1 MKALRAKLRLSAA
14 EELENVAVVNR
25 HTYSG
30 PRDNSYIYIGRGTPL
45 GNQWSH
51 TPGTAAAHRVETRE
65 QAVSTFQEWLSSQI
79 DKGEGPVFRAIQQI
93 KERVAIGEQIKLAC
107 SCVPQLCH
115 GDVIKGTIELLIH
128 NDRHPAQTLQLEPRQ
143 IQPSQP
149 ALDKSTQAVPTG
161 GERMPAPASSGRAE
175 QAHAEVM
182 ATNTIGDD
190 LHALYNVQEG
200 MTRAEHASRLN
211 SIDQFAREAFER
223 GATLNEGVLSIPKD
237 PDARPRDDSKVTIGT
252 EAHAINFVRGFIADP
267 TVATEK
273 GRLLFELGNKVCGQ
287 WMDSDGR
294 LTVFNHIYTAIRQ
307 DESGAYRSNEEKAE
321 CIDKVLEETAL
332 WAQQLPEPI
341 PEPTPQ
347 EVHEY
352 TLALAEENRVLS
364 LGQIPDP
371 GTDLQTLGLEPEPSS
386 LYLEHLQSNSYGL
399 ATIGELSGFSDLQF
413 DSTLDGSDL
422 PIDENQIYADI
433 YEMAISDTLEFA
445 TPEGDHL
452 GAERELGTS
461 VTLDASFDRINLAAL
476 PPQIPESLTL
486 ETQTELFER
495 VLPSVDT
502 QLENGVSK
510 KEILSPIHETNRE
523 IAQRDFE
530 NRVTETFAR
539 ANSNPLNQR
548 IVSRAEELNAVSS
561 LRILVGAEYRQQT
574 KPFSRAAIQWAKE
587 NYRVNPDWLR
597 SQGKL
602 QQGEYQRIVTAQSDA
617 RTAWLSNNP
626 GQQAPTRAEIASIN
640 KLERSGHQLNAAI
653 AGINPTSLEHSQT
666 LDLIQSRLASATLT
680 AETLLQNYEAA
691 EQTSQQLAVEAIQY
705 ADKVRASAEFQELK
719 ANIQTAVREN
729 SIDER
734 QTLIRANNP
743 RFNTPTEL
751 PSERRGS
758 NYPELTGDAR
768 PLSPYAELSLSN
780 DVTQRDA
787 VQTLADML
795 VSPEIETAQTLNNSQ
810 VASYN
815 ELCNHLT
822 GITITNA
829 SQARE
834 AITAKLQGLDRA
846 STMVDATRTRFGLQI
861 GLQEQ
866 PKVLVDLSPTPAYV
880 SLTSSPNVRVPV
892 ENQREYD
899 VVLTTAEQCRL
910 DTSTWSSL
918 YNPHA
923 ISGVDQERADLARFV
938 STYIDFRLKDHTTQ
952 ELSYNPTFRGYSEKL
967 SAARNPEEL
976 LQTSAQIKLENYEL
990 HQQLV
995 AHRAEPTNI
1004 AAPDRQ
1010 PLTVMEMRE
1019 VFLSTTPTA
1028 TATRSDREEMR
1039 DILQSM
1045 AVFGKEKTER
1055 VQLLAQGKI
1064 APSPTLSKLLANL
1077 ETRQTVRAVNH
1088 FYSSL
1093 RTPAAEL
1100 LTQNRFDLHKAH
1112 ARLPQYERDFL
1123 HNHALAQKYE
1133 AVNNKQQGAQL
1144 TPEQTIKP
1152 VVPTLE
1158 RPEPAAQIPSKTDFY
1173 REYYGRADWLEAQ
1186 KIVTAAGNLEK
1197 GASSNLDRPTIIPEL
1212 KDVEV
1217 QAINYV
1223 VNNFDETR
1231 QQLVA
1236 EHLKNSPDE
1245 HQQAIG
1251 DMITIASEI
1260 KVAGAA
1266 PDVKEIELELPASYT
1281 LSPDSVTTI
1290 VNYTQQ
1296 ESGRATDAARLPTSE
1311 VSDLRQEAQAQ
1322 AWRDME
1328 RETIKDPASILDA
1341 PAEVLYH
1348 AQELAHG
1355 INQTA
1360 ALQERARTA
1369 FQTLNGHTTACVN
1382 KAEQVVAQEQSTTQ
1396 PFRSAEEQQTTRE
1409 LVKVVLDPEL
1419 QQSNAGLIKANAP
1432 EYALIQQTLTP
1443 TDRERAVQLK
1453 DYAAN
1458 TRADYLS
1465 RFPNL
1470 DRDQQVLKA
1479 QETRASVETRTT
1491 GATQTTM
1498 DRYTIARDEIA
1509 RTTLGERVQEMV
1521 HAKSLPEIA
1530 PEQIAPLTVKDLL
1543 PAEVREAAVE
1553 QAREPAWQALEPQE
1567 LRDVAA
1573 GREVPEPLV
1582 TIADEV
1588 MDRVAVA
1595 QTVELELDDKRAELS
1610 NFIADQVALV
1620 EAPIQEERAT
1630 LAYDE
1635 KFRETITAIA
1645 SDNSQSPE
1653 RVEAANQILETLDRA
1668 ELDPAT
1674 LVSQAITHELDL
1686 APADITLE
1694 ANAAAIAQAQD
1705 VREQPVFNS
1714 VEARENIQQ
1723 QVIAELTGPAAA
1735 RYTELRANVETVYEK
1750 FQSSVHA
1757 IDEKI
1762 TELDLARAD
1771 ITKETKLQEFREISR
1786 PAAIE
1791 INTYLKDT
1799 AREEGLPA
1807 LLDPDRFDQ
1816 HVQQVAN
1823 VIIETARNNGI
1834 TLGATG
1840 ESAQEINQVAS
1851 NLFNTLAS
1859 GMERANS
1866 EHALTHQLTHQHDVA
1881 ARLTEQTF
1889 NQLVATTA
1897 PIASNGDHAAH
1908 ASVDQRDQQRQR
1920 EETDRQKQGAS
1931 PTRIQDQSGREPN
1944 AQEVAK
1950 AQDITRPT
1958 PGGSMTELGGNAAE
1972 LGGSIEDI
1980 AAVLAL

>member
-51 TPGTAAAHRVETRE
+51 TPGTAAAHKVETRE
-65 QAVSTFQEWLSSQI
+65 EAVSKFHEWLSSQI
-79 DKGEGPVFRAIQQI
+79 AKGEGPVFSAIQQI

-149 ALDKSTQAVPTG
+149 ALDKSIQAVPAG
-161 GERMPAPASSGRAE
+161 AKRMPAPALSGRAE
-175 QAHAEVM
+175 QAHAEVI
-182 ATNTIGDD
+182 ATDTIGDD

-200 MTRAEHASRLN
+200 MTRAEHASHLN

-252 EAHAINFVRGFIADP
+252 EAHAINFVRGFTADP

-273 GRLLFELGNKVCGQ
+273 GRLLFELGNKACGQ

-341 PEPTPQ
+341 PEPTAEQ
-347 EVHEY
+347 VHEF
-352 TLALAEENRVLS
+352 TLALAEENRTITM
-364 LGQIPDP
+364 GQIPDH
-371 GTDLQTLGLEPEPSS
+371 GVELQTLGLEPEPPS
-386 LYLEHLQSNSYGL
+386 LYLEHLQSTSYGL
-399 ATIGELSGFSDLQF
+399 ATIGELSGFSNLQL

-422 PIDENQIYADI
+422 SIDENQIYADM
-433 YEMAISDTLEFA
+433 YEMAISDPLEFA

-461 VTLDASFDRINLAAL
+461 VTLDVTYDRINLAAL

-502 QLENGVSK
+502 QIENGVSK
-510 KEILSPIHETNRE
+510 REILSPIYETNRE
-523 IAQRDFE
+523 IEQRDFE

-539 ANSNPLNQR
+539 AGNNALSER

-574 KPFSRAAIQWAKE
+574 KPYRRAAIQWAKE

-602 QQGEYQRIVTAQSDA
+602 QQGEYQRIVTAQCDA
-617 RTAWLSNNP
+617 RAAWLNNNP

-653 AGINPTSLEHSQT
+653 AGINPTPQEHSQT
-666 LDLIQSRLASATLT
+666 LDLIQSRLASATRT

-691 EQTSQQLAVEAIQY
+691 EQTSQQLAIEAIQY
-705 ADKVRASAEFQELK
+705 ADKVRASSEFQQLK
-719 ANIQTAVREN
+719 ASIQTAVSEN

-734 QTLIRANNP
+734 EALIRANNP

-768 PLSPYAELSLSN
+768 PLSPYAELSLNN

-787 VQTLADML
+787 LQTLADML
-795 VSPEIETAQTLNNSQ
+795 VSPEIETAQALNNAQ
-810 VASYN
+810 LATYN

-834 AITAKLQGLDRA
+834 TITTKLQGLDRA
-846 STMVDATRTRFGLQI
+846 STMVDATRTRFGLQ
-861 GLQEQ
+861 EQ
-866 PKVLVDLSPTPAYV
+866 AKVLVDLSPAPAYV

-923 ISGVDQERADLARFV
+923 ISGVDQERAHLARFV

-952 ELSYNPTFRGYSEKL
+952 ELSYKPTFRNYSERL
-967 SAARNPEEL
+967 SVARNPEEV

-995 AHRAEPTNI
+995 AHRADPTNI

-1028 TATRSDREEMR
+1028 ATTRADRDEMR

-1055 VQLLAQGKI
+1055 VQLLAQGII

-1077 ETRQTVRAVNH
+1077 DTRQTVRAVNH

-1093 RTPAAEL
+1093 RTPAPEL

-1112 ARLPQYERDFL
+1112 ARMPQYERDFL

-1144 TPEQTIKP
+1144 TPEQIIKP

-1158 RPEPAAQIPSKTDFY
+1158 RTEPAAPIPSKTDFY

-1197 GASSNLDRPTIIPEL
+1197 GASSNLERSTIIPEL

-1231 QQLVA
+1231 QQQIA
-1236 EHLKNSPDE
+1236 EHLRTSPDE

-1260 KVAGAA
+1260 KVASAA

-1290 VNYTQQ
+1290 VNYAQH
-1296 ESGRATDAARLPTSE
+1296 ESGRATDVARVPAPVL
-1311 VSDLRQEAQAQ
+1311 SDLRQEAQAQ

-1328 RETIKDPASILDA
+1328 REVIKDPASILDA

-1369 FQTLNGHTTACVN
+1369 FQTLNAHTTACVN
-1382 KAEQVVAQEQSTTQ
+1382 KAEQVIAQEQSTTQ
-1396 PFRSAEEQQTTRE
+1396 PFRSAEQQQMTRE
-1409 LVKVVLDPEL
+1409 LVKVALDPEL
-1419 QQSNAGLIKANAP
+1419 QQSKAGLIKANAP
-1432 EYALIQQTLTP
+1432 EYAFIQQTLTP
-1443 TDRERAVQLK
+1443 TDKERAAQLK

-1458 TRADYLS
+1458 TRADYLRS
-1465 RFPNL
+1465 FPNL

-1479 QETRASVETRTT
+1479 QETRASVETRTAGT
-1491 GATQTTM
+1491 TQTTM

-1509 RTTLGERVQEMV
+1509 RTTLGEKVQETV
-1521 HAKSLPEIA
+1521 RAKSLPEIA
-1530 PEQIAPLTVKDLL
+1530 SEQIAPLTVKDLL

-1553 QAREPAWQALEPQE
+1553 QAREPAWQLLEPQE

-1582 TIADEV
+1582 TLADEV

-1595 QTVELELDDKRAELS
+1595 QTVELELDDKRADLS
-1610 NFIADQVALV
+1610 TFIAEQVTLV

-1630 LAYDE
+1630 LAYGE

-1653 RVEAANQILETLDRA
+1653 RVDAANQILETLDHA

-1674 LVSQAITHELDL
+1674 LVSQAIAHELDL
-1686 APADITLE
+1686 VHADIVIE
-1694 ANAAAIAQAQD
+1694 ANTAATTLAHD
-1705 VREQPVFNS
+1705 VRHQPVFNS
-1714 VEARENIQQ
+1714 VEARESIQQ
-1723 QVIAELTGPAAA
+1723 QVIAELTGPAAD
-1735 RYTELRANVETVYEK
+1735 RYTELHANVEAVQEN

-1771 ITKETKLQEFREISR
+1771 ISKETKLQEFREISR

-1834 TLGATG
+1834 TLGATR
-1840 ESAQEINQVAS
+1840 ESAQEIDQVAS

-1866 EHALTHQLTHQHDVA
+1866 EHAITHQLTHQHDA
-1881 ARLTEQTF
+1881 AAQLTQQTF

-1908 ASVDQRDQQRQR
+1908 ASFDQRDQQRQR

-1931 PTRIQDQSGREPN
+1931 PTKIQDQSGREPN

-1950 AQDITRPT
+1950 TQDITAPT

-1972 LGGSIEDI
+1972 LGGSMEDI

>member
-1 MKALRAKLRLSAA
+1 MKAPRAKLRLSAA

-51 TPGTAAAHRVETRE
+51 TPGTAAAHKVETRE
-65 QAVSTFQEWLSSQI
+65 EAVSKFHEWLSSQI

-149 ALDKSTQAVPTG
+149 ALDKSTQAVPDG
-161 GERMPAPASSGRAE
+161 GERMPTPALSWRAE
-175 QAHAEVM
+175 QAHAEVI
-182 ATNTIGDD
+182 ATDTIGDD

-200 MTRAEHASRLN
+200 MTRAEHASHLN

-341 PEPTPQ
+341 PEPTAEQ
-347 EVHEY
+347 VHEF
-352 TLALAEENRVLS
+352 TLALAEENRTITM
-364 LGQIPDP
+364 GQIPDH
-371 GTDLQTLGLEPEPSS
+371 GVELQTLGLEPEPPS
-386 LYLEHLQSNSYGL
+386 LYLEHLQSTSYGL
-399 ATIGELSGFSDLQF
+399 ATIGELSGFSNLQF

-422 PIDENQIYADI
+422 SIDENQIYADM

-510 KEILSPIHETNRE
+510 REILSPIYETNRE
-523 IAQRDFE
+523 IEQRAFE
-530 NRVTETFAR
+530 NHVTETFAR
-539 ANSNPLNQR
+539 AGNNALSER

-561 LRILVGAEYRQQT
+561 LRILVAAEYRQQT

-602 QQGEYQRIVTAQSDA
+602 QKGEYQRIVTAQSDA
-617 RTAWLSNNP
+617 RAAWLNNNP

-653 AGINPTSLEHSQT
+653 AGINPTPQEHSQT
-666 LDLIQSRLASATLT
+666 LDLIQSRLASATLS

-691 EQTSQQLAVEAIQY
+691 EQTSQHLAVEAIHY

-729 SIDER
+729 SVDER
-734 QTLIRANNP
+734 QALIRANNP

-758 NYPELTGDAR
+758 NYPELTGDVGR
-768 PLSPYAELSLSN
+768 LSPYAELSLSN

-787 VQTLADML
+787 LQTLADML
-795 VSPEIETAQTLNNSQ
+795 VSPEIETAQTLNNAQ
-810 VASYN
+810 LASYN

-822 GITITNA
+822 GITVTNA

-846 STMVDATRTRFGLQI
+846 SSMVDATRTRF

-899 VVLTTAEQCRL
+899 VVRTTAEQCRL

-976 LQTSAQIKLENYEL
+976 SQTSAQIKLENYEL

-995 AHRAEPTNI
+995 AHRADPTNI

-1028 TATRSDREEMR
+1028 AATRADRDEMR

-1093 RTPAAEL
+1093 RTPAPEL

-1152 VVPTLE
+1152 LIPTLDST
-1158 RPEPAAQIPSKTDFY
+1158 EPAAPIPSKTDFY

-1186 KIVTAAGNLEK
+1186 KIVTAAGNLGK
-1197 GASSNLDRPTIIPEL
+1197 AASSNLDRPTIIPEL

-1223 VNNFDETR
+1223 VNTFDETR

-1281 LSPDSVTTI
+1281 LSQDSVTTI

-1296 ESGRATDAARLPTSE
+1296 ESGRATNAARLPAPE
-1311 VSDLRQEAQAQ
+1311 LSDLRQEAQAQ

-1328 RETIKDPASILDA
+1328 QEVIKDPASILDA

-1348 AQELAHG
+1348 SQELAHG

-1369 FQTLNGHTTACVN
+1369 FQTLNAHTTACVN
-1382 KAEQVVAQEQSTTQ
+1382 RAEQVVAQEQSTTQ
-1396 PFRSAEEQQTTRE
+1396 PFRSAEQQQTTRE
-1409 LVKVVLDPEL
+1409 LVKVALDPEL
-1419 QQSNAGLIKANAP
+1419 QQSKAGLIKTNAP

-1443 TDRERAVQLK
+1443 TDRERAAQLK

-1458 TRADYLS
+1458 TRADYLRTFS
-1465 RFPNL
+1465 TL
-1470 DRDQQVLKA
+1470 DRDQQLLKA
-1479 QETRASVETRTT
+1479 QGTRSNVETRTA
-1491 GATQTTM
+1491 GAPQTTM

-1509 RTTLGERVQEMV
+1509 RTTLGEKVQEIV
-1521 HAKSLPEIA
+1521 QAKSLPEIA

-1553 QAREPAWQALEPQE
+1553 QAREHAWQSLEPQE

-1582 TIADEV
+1582 TLADEV
-1588 MDRVAVA
+1588 MDRVAIA
-1595 QTVELELDDKRAELS
+1595 QTVELQLDDKRAELS
-1610 NFIADQVALV
+1610 NFIAEQVALV
-1620 EAPIQEERAT
+1620 EAPIKEERAT

-1635 KFRETITAIA
+1635 KFRETITTIA
-1645 SDNSQSPE
+1645 NDNSQSPE
-1653 RVEAANQILETLDRA
+1653 RIDAANQILETLDRA

-1674 LVSQAITHELDL
+1674 LVNQATTHELDL
-1686 APADITLE
+1686 VPSDITLE
-1694 ANAAAIAQAQD
+1694 ANTAAIAHAQD

-1723 QVIAELTGPAAA
+1723 QVIAELTGPVAD
-1735 RYTELRANVETVYEK
+1735 RYTELRANVETVQEK
-1750 FQSSVHA
+1750 FQSSVHN

-1762 TELDLARAD
+1762 TELALTRAD
-1771 ITKETKLQEFREISR
+1771 ITKETKLQEFRDISR

-1823 VIIETARNNGI
+1823 VIIETAKNNGI
-1834 TLGATG
+1834 ALGATR

-1866 EHALTHQLTHQHDVA
+1866 EHAITHQLTHQHDA
-1881 ARLTEQTF
+1881 ATQLTEQTF

-1897 PIASNGDHAAH
+1897 PIGSNGDHAAH
-1908 ASVDQRDQQRQR
+1908 ASFDQRDQQRQR

-1931 PTRIQDQSGREPN
+1931 PTKIQDQSGREPN

-1950 AQDITRPT
+1950 AQDIAAPT

>member
-1 MKALRAKLRLSAA
+1 MKAPRAKLRLSAA

-51 TPGTAAAHRVETRE
+51 TPGTAAAHKVETRE
-65 QAVSTFQEWLSSQI
+65 DAVSKFHEWLSSQI

-128 NDRHPAQTLQLEPRQ
+128 NDRHAAQTLQLEPRQ

-149 ALDKSTQAVPTG
+149 ALDKSIQAVPAG
-161 GERMPAPASSGRAE
+161 AKRMPAPALSGRAE
-175 QAHAEVM
+175 QAHAEVI
-182 ATNTIGDD
+182 ATDTIGDD
-190 LHALYNVQEG
+190 LHALYNVPEG
-200 MTRAEHASRLN
+200 MTRAEHASHLN

-341 PEPTPQ
+341 PEPTAEQ
-347 EVHEY
+347 VHEF
-352 TLALAEENRVLS
+352 TLALAEETRTITM
-364 LGQIPDP
+364 GQIPDH
-371 GTDLQTLGLEPEPSS
+371 GVELQTLGLEPEPPS
-386 LYLEHLQSNSYGL
+386 LYLEHLQSSSYGL
-399 ATIGELSGFSDLQF
+399 ATIGELSGFSNLQL

-422 PIDENQIYADI
+422 SIDENQIYADI
-433 YEMAISDTLEFA
+433 YEMAISDPLEFA

-461 VTLDASFDRINLAAL
+461 VTLDVTYDRINLAAL

-502 QLENGVSK
+502 QLENGVTK
-510 KEILSPIHETNRE
+510 KEILSPIYETNRE
-523 IAQRDFE
+523 IEQRDFE

-539 ANSNPLNQR
+539 AGNNALSER

-561 LRILVGAEYRQQT
+561 IRILVGAEYRQQT

-602 QQGEYQRIVTAQSDA
+602 QQGEYQRIVTAQCDA
-617 RTAWLSNNP
+617 RAAWLNNNP

-640 KLERSGHQLNAAI
+640 KLEQSGHQLNAAI
-653 AGINPTSLEHSQT
+653 VGINPTPQEHAQT
-666 LDLIQSRLASATLT
+666 LDLIQSRLASATLA

-705 ADKVRASAEFQELK
+705 ADKVRASPEFQELK
-719 ANIQTAVREN
+719 ASIQTEVREN

-734 QTLIRANNP
+734 QALIRANNP
-743 RFNTPTEL
+743 RFNTPTEI
-751 PSERRGS
+751 PSESRGS

-787 VQTLADML
+787 LQTLADML
-795 VSPEIETAQTLNNSQ
+795 VNPNIETARALNNAQ
-810 VASYN
+810 LASYN

-829 SQARE
+829 TQARE
-834 AITAKLQGLDRA
+834 AFTAKLQGLDRA
-846 STMVDATRTRFGLQI
+846 STMVDATRTRF

-899 VVLTTAEQCRL
+899 VVLTTAAQCRL

-923 ISGVDQERADLARFV
+923 ISGVDQERADLARFI

-952 ELSYNPTFRGYSEKL
+952 ELSYNPTFRNYSERL
-967 SAARNPEEL
+967 AVARHPEEL

-995 AHRAEPTNI
+995 AHRADPTNI

-1028 TATRSDREEMR
+1028 ATTRADRDEMR

-1064 APSPTLSKLLANL
+1064 APSSTLSKLLANL
-1077 ETRQTVRAVNH
+1077 DTRQTVRAVNH

-1093 RTPAAEL
+1093 RTPAPEL

-1133 AVNNKQQGAQL
+1133 AVNNKQQGALL
-1144 TPEQTIKP
+1144 TPEPTIKP
-1152 VVPTLE
+1152 LISTLE
-1158 RPEPAAQIPSKTDFY
+1158 PTELAAPIPSKTDFY

-1186 KIVTAAGNLEK
+1186 KIVTASGNLEK
-1197 GASSNLDRPTIIPEL
+1197 GASSNLDRSTIIPEL

-1231 QQLVA
+1231 QQQVA
-1236 EHLKNSPDE
+1236 EHLRTSPDE

-1296 ESGRATDAARLPTSE
+1296 ESGRATDAARLPAPE
-1311 VSDLRQEAQAQ
+1311 LSDLRQEAQAQ
-1322 AWRDME
+1322 VWRDME
-1328 RETIKDPASILDA
+1328 QEVIKDPASILDA

-1369 FQTLNGHTTACVN
+1369 FQTLNAHTTACVN

-1396 PFRSAEEQQTTRE
+1396 PFRSAEQQQTTRE
-1409 LVKVVLDPEL
+1409 LVKAALDPEL
-1419 QQSNAGLIKANAP
+1419 QQSKAGLIKANAP

-1443 TDRERAVQLK
+1443 TDRERAAQLK

-1458 TRADYLS
+1458 TRADYLRPFS
-1465 RFPNL
+1465 NL
-1470 DRDQQVLKA
+1470 DRDQQVVKA
-1479 QETRASVETRTT
+1479 QETRASVETRTAGT
-1491 GATQTTM
+1491 TQTTM
-1498 DRYTIARDEIA
+1498 DRYTIARDETA
-1509 RTTLGERVQEMV
+1509 RATLGEKVQEMV
-1521 HAKSLPEIA
+1521 QAKSLPEMA
-1530 PEQIAPLTVKDLL
+1530 PEQIATLTVKDLL

-1553 QAREPAWQALEPQE
+1553 HAREPAWQSLEPQE

-1573 GREVPEPLV
+1573 GREVPETLV
-1582 TIADEV
+1582 TLADEV
-1588 MDRVAVA
+1588 MDRVAIA
-1595 QTVELELDDKRAELS
+1595 QTVELELDDKRADLTT
-1610 NFIADQVALV
+1610 FIAEQVALV

-1653 RVEAANQILETLDRA
+1653 RVDAANQILQTLDRA

-1674 LVSQAITHELDL
+1674 LVSQAITHQLDL
-1686 APADITLE
+1686 FSADITLE
-1694 ANAAAIAQAQD
+1694 ANTAAIAHAQD
-1705 VREQPVFNS
+1705 VRELPVFNS

-1723 QVIAELTGPAAA
+1723 QVIAKLTRPAAD
-1735 RYTELRANVETVYEK
+1735 RYTELRANVETVQEK

-1786 PAAIE
+1786 PTAIE

-1807 LLDPDRFDQ
+1807 LLDSDRFDQ

-1834 TLGATG
+1834 TLGATR

-1851 NLFNTLAS
+1851 NLFNTLAF

-1866 EHALTHQLTHQHDVA
+1866 EHAITHQLTHQHDA
-1881 ARLTEQTF
+1881 AAQLTQQSF

-1908 ASVDQRDQQRQR
+1908 ASFDQRDQQRQR
-1920 EETDRQKQGAS
+1920 EETDRQKQDAS
-1931 PTRIQDQSGREPN
+1931 PTKIQDQSGGEPN

-1950 AQDITRPT
+1950 AQDITAPT

>member
-1 MKALRAKLRLSAA
+1 
-14 EELENVAVVNR
+14 
-25 HTYSG
+25 
-30 PRDNSYIYIGRGTPL
+30 
-45 GNQWSH
+45 
-51 TPGTAAAHRVETRE
+51 
-65 QAVSTFQEWLSSQI
+65 
-79 DKGEGPVFRAIQQI
+79 
-93 KERVAIGEQIKLAC
+93 
-107 SCVPQLCH
+107 
-115 GDVIKGTIELLIH
+115 
-128 NDRHPAQTLQLEPRQ
+128 
-143 IQPSQP
+143 
-149 ALDKSTQAVPTG
+149 
-161 GERMPAPASSGRAE
+161 MPAPALSGRAE
-175 QAHAEVM
+175 QAHAEVI
-182 ATNTIGDD
+182 ATDTISDD

-200 MTRAEHASRLN
+200 MTRAEHASHLN

-223 GATLNEGVLSIPKD
+223 GATLNEGILSIPKD
-237 PDARPRDDSKVTIGT
+237 PDARPRDDSKVKIGT

-273 GRLLFELGNKVCGQ
+273 GGLLFELGNKACGQ
-287 WMDSDGR
+287 WIDSDGR
-294 LTVFNHIYTAIRQ
+294 LTVFNHIYTEIRQ

-341 PEPTPQ
+341 PEPTAEQ
-347 EVHEY
+347 VHEY
-352 TLALAEENRVLS
+352 TLALAEENRALTS
-364 LGQIPDP
+364 GQIPDHDA
-371 GTDLQTLGLEPEPSS
+371 DLQTLGLEPEPPS
-386 LYLEHLQSNSYGL
+386 LYLEHLQSSSYGL

-422 PIDENQIYADI
+422 SIDENQIYADM

-461 VTLDASFDRINLAAL
+461 VTLDAIFDRINLAAL

-510 KEILSPIHETNRE
+510 KEILSPIYETNRE

-530 NRVTETFAR
+530 NRVTEIFAR
-539 ANSNPLNQR
+539 AGNNAVSER
-548 IVSRAEELNAVSS
+548 IVYRAEELNAVSS
-561 LRILVGAEYRQQT
+561 LRILVGVEYRQQT

-617 RTAWLSNNP
+617 RAVWLNNNP

-640 KLERSGHQLNAAI
+640 KLEQGGHQLNAAI
-653 AGINPTSLEHSQT
+653 ASINPTPQEHSQT
-666 LDLIQSRLASATLT
+666 LDLIQSRLAFATLT

-691 EQTSQQLAVEAIQY
+691 EQTSQQLAVEALQY
-705 ADKVRASAEFQELK
+705 ADKVRASPEFQQLK
-719 ANIQTAVREN
+719 ASIQTAAREN

-734 QTLIRANNP
+734 QALIWANNP

-787 VQTLADML
+787 LQTLADLL
-795 VSPEIETAQTLNNSQ
+795 VSPEIETAQALNNAQ
-810 VASYN
+810 LASYN

-834 AITAKLQGLDRA
+834 TITAKLQGLDRA

-892 ENQREYD
+892 ENQRVFE

-923 ISGVDQERADLARFV
+923 ISGLDQERADLARFV

-952 ELSYNPTFRGYSEKL
+952 ELSYNPTFRNYSERL
-967 SAARNPEEL
+967 SVARNPEEL
-976 LQTSAQIKLENYEL
+976 LQTSAQIRLENYEL
-990 HQQLV
+990 HQQLI
-995 AHRAEPTNI
+995 AHRADPTNI

-1028 TATRSDREEMR
+1028 ATTRADRDEMR

-1077 ETRQTVRAVNH
+1077 DTRQTVRAVNH

-1093 RTPAAEL
+1093 RTPALEL

-1133 AVNNKQQGAQL
+1133 AVNSKQQGPQL

-1152 VVPTLE
+1152 LIPTLE
-1158 RPEPAAQIPSKTDFY
+1158 RTEPAAPIPSKTDFY

-1186 KIVTAAGNLEK
+1186 KIVTAAGNYEK
-1197 GASSNLDRPTIIPEL
+1197 GASSNLERSTIIPEL

-1223 VNNFDETR
+1223 VNNFDGTR
-1231 QQLVA
+1231 QQQIA
-1236 EHLKNSPDE
+1236 EHLRTSPDE
-1245 HQQAIG
+1245 YQQAIG

-1281 LSPDSVTTI
+1281 LSQDSVTTI

-1296 ESGRATDAARLPTSE
+1296 ESERATDAARLPAPE
-1311 VSDLRQEAQAQ
+1311 LSDLRQEAQAQ

-1328 RETIKDPASILDA
+1328 REVIKDPASILDA

-1348 AQELAHG
+1348 VQELAHG

-1369 FQTLNGHTTACVN
+1369 FQTLNAHTTACVN

-1396 PFRSAEEQQTTRE
+1396 PFRSAEQQQATRE
-1409 LVKVVLDPEL
+1409 LVKVALDPEL
-1419 QQSNAGLIKANAP
+1419 QQSKAGLIKANAP
-1432 EYALIQQTLTP
+1432 EYALIQQTLIP
-1443 TDRERAVQLK
+1443 ADRERAAQLK

-1458 TRADYLS
+1458 TRADYLRPFS
-1465 RFPNL
+1465 NL
-1470 DRDQQVLKA
+1470 DRDQQVVKA
-1479 QETRASVETRTT
+1479 QETRASVDTRTART
-1491 GATQTTM
+1491 TQTAV
-1498 DRYTIARDEIA
+1498 DRYTIAREEIA
-1509 RTTLGERVQEMV
+1509 RTTLGEKVQEMV
-1521 HAKSLPEIA
+1521 RAKSLPEIA
-1530 PEQIAPLTVKDLL
+1530 PEQITPLTVKDLL

-1553 QAREPAWQALEPQE
+1553 QAREPAWQSLEPKE

-1582 TIADEV
+1582 SLADEV

-1610 NFIADQVALV
+1610 TFIAEQVALV
-1620 EAPIQEERAT
+1620 EAPIKEECAT

-1635 KFRETITAIA
+1635 KFRETITTIA
-1645 SDNSQSPE
+1645 NDNSQSPE
-1653 RVEAANQILETLDRA
+1653 RIDAANQILETLDRA

-1674 LVSQAITHELDL
+1674 LVNQATTHEIDL
-1686 APADITLE
+1686 VPADITLE
-1694 ANAAAIAQAQD
+1694 ANAAAIAHAQD

-1714 VEARENIQQ
+1714 VEVRETIQQ
-1723 QVIAELTGPAAA
+1723 QVIAELTGPAAD
-1735 RYTELRANVETVYEK
+1735 RYTELHANVETVQEK

-1834 TLGATG
+1834 TLGATR
-1840 ESAQEINQVAS
+1840 ESAQEINQVAG

-1866 EHALTHQLTHQHDVA
+1866 EHAIAHQLTHQHDA
-1881 ARLTEQTF
+1881 AAQLTEQTF

-1897 PIASNGDHAAH
+1897 PVASNGDHAAH
-1908 ASVDQRDQQRQR
+1908 ASFDQRDQQRQR
-1920 EETDRQKQGAS
+1920 EETDRQKQVAS
-1931 PTRIQDQSGREPN
+1931 PTKIQDQSGREPN

-1950 AQDITRPT
+1950 AQDITAPT
-1958 PGGSMTELGGNAAE
+1958 SGGSMTELGGNAAE

-1980 AAVLAL
+1980 AAAVLAL

>member
-1 MKALRAKLRLSAA
+1 MKAPRAKLRLSAA

-149 ALDKSTQAVPTG
+149 ALDKSTQAVPAAT
-161 GERMPAPASSGRAE
+161 ERMPAPALSGRAE
-175 QAHAEVM
+175 QAHAEVI
-182 ATNTIGDD
+182 ATDTISDD
-190 LHALYNVQEG
+190 LFALYNVQEG
-200 MTRAEHASRLN
+200 MTRAEHASHLN

-273 GRLLFELGNKVCGQ
+273 GRLLFELGNKACGQ

-321 CIDKVLEETAL
+321 YIDKVLEETAL

-341 PEPTPQ
+341 PEPTAEQ
-347 EVHEY
+347 VHEY
-352 TLALAEENRVLS
+352 TLALAEENHALT
-364 LGQIPDP
+364 LGQIPDH
-371 GTDLQTLGLEPEPSS
+371 GADRQTLGLEPEPPS
-386 LYLEHLQSNSYGL
+386 LYLEHLQSSSYGL

-413 DSTLDGSDL
+413 DSTLEGSDL
-422 PIDENQIYADI
+422 SIDENQIYADM

-461 VTLDASFDRINLAAL
+461 VTLDAAFDRINLAAL
-476 PPQIPESLTL
+476 PPQIPDSLTL

-510 KEILSPIHETNRE
+510 KEILSPIYETNRE
-523 IAQRDFE
+523 IAQRDLE

-539 ANSNPLNQR
+539 ADSNPLSER

-617 RTAWLSNNP
+617 RAAWQNNNP

-640 KLERSGHQLNAAI
+640 KLERSGHQLNARI
-653 AGINPTSLEHSQT
+653 AGINPTPKEHAQT

-705 ADKVRASAEFQELK
+705 ADKVRASSEFQELK
-719 ANIQTAVREN
+719 ASIQTAVREN

-734 QTLIRANNP
+734 QALIRANNP

-787 VQTLADML
+787 LQTLADML
-795 VSPEIETAQTLNNSQ
+795 VSPEIETAQALNNAQ
-810 VASYN
+810 LASYN

-822 GITITNA
+822 GITITPITGA

-846 STMVDATRTRFGLQI
+846 STMVDATRTRFGLP
-861 GLQEQ
+861 EQ
-866 PKVLVDLSPTPAYV
+866 PKVLVDLSPTPAYL

-892 ENQREYD
+892 ENQREYG

-952 ELSYNPTFRGYSEKL
+952 ELSYNPTFRNYSERL
-967 SAARNPEEL
+967 AVARHPEEL

-995 AHRAEPTNI
+995 AHRADPTNI

-1019 VFLSTTPTA
+1019 VFLSTNPTA
-1028 TATRSDREEMR
+1028 APTRADRDEIR

-1064 APSPTLSKLLANL
+1064 APSSTLSKLLANL
-1077 ETRQTVRAVNH
+1077 DTRQTVRAVNH

-1152 VVPTLE
+1152 LIPAIE
-1158 RPEPAAQIPSKTDFY
+1158 RTGPYAPIPSKTDFY

-1186 KIVTAAGNLEK
+1186 KIVTASANLEK
-1197 GASSNLDRPTIIPEL
+1197 GASANLELSTIIPEL
-1212 KDVEV
+1212 KDLEV
-1217 QAINYV
+1217 QAINYA

-1231 QQLVA
+1231 QQQVA
-1236 EHLKNSPDE
+1236 EHLRNSPYE

-1266 PDVKEIELELPASYT
+1266 PDVKEVELELPASYS

-1296 ESGRATDAARLPTSE
+1296 ESGRATDAAQLPAPE
-1311 VSDLRQEAQAQ
+1311 LSDLRREAQAQ

-1328 RETIKDPASILDA
+1328 REVIKDPASILDA
-1341 PAEVLYH
+1341 PAEVLYQ
-1348 AQELAHG
+1348 AQQLAHG

-1369 FQTLNGHTTACVN
+1369 FQTLNAHTTACVN
-1382 KAEQVVAQEQSTTQ
+1382 KAEQVVAQEQPPTQ
-1396 PFRSAEEQQTTRE
+1396 PFRPAEQQQTTRE
-1409 LVKVVLDPEL
+1409 LVKVALNPEL

-1432 EYALIQQTLTP
+1432 EYALIKQTLTP
-1443 TDRERAVQLK
+1443 TDRERATQLK

-1458 TRADYLS
+1458 TRADYLRPFS
-1465 RFPNL
+1465 NL
-1470 DRDQQVLKA
+1470 DRDQQAVKA
-1479 QETRASVETRTT
+1479 QETRASVETRTAGT
-1491 GATQTTM
+1491 TQTTM

-1509 RTTLGERVQEMV
+1509 RTMLGEKVQEMV
-1521 HAKSLPEIA
+1521 QAKSLPEIA
-1530 PEQIAPLTVKDLL
+1530 PEQIATLTVKDLL

-1553 QAREPAWQALEPQE
+1553 QAREPAWQSLEPQE

-1582 TIADEV
+1582 TLADEA
-1588 MDRVAVA
+1588 MDRVAIA

-1610 NFIADQVALV
+1610 TFIAEQVALV
-1620 EAPIQEERAT
+1620 EAPIKEERDT

-1635 KFRETITAIA
+1635 RFRETIIAIP

-1653 RVEAANQILETLDRA
+1653 RVDAANQILQTLERA

-1674 LVSQAITHELDL
+1674 LVTQAITHELDL
-1686 APADITLE
+1686 VPADITFE
-1694 ANAAAIAQAQD
+1694 ANAAAIAHAQD

-1714 VEARENIQQ
+1714 VEARELMQQ
-1723 QVIAELTGPAAA
+1723 QVIAELTGPAAD
-1735 RYTELRANVETVYEK
+1735 RYTELHANVEAVQEK
-1750 FQSSVHA
+1750 FQSSVHN
-1757 IDEKI
+1757 IDEKL

-1771 ITKETKLQEFREISR
+1771 ITKETKLQEFRDISR

-1834 TLGATG
+1834 TLGATR
-1840 ESAQEINQVAS
+1840 ESAQEINQVAG

-1866 EHALTHQLTHQHDVA
+1866 EHAITHQLTHQHNA
-1881 ARLTEQTF
+1881 AAPLTEQTF
-1889 NQLVATTA
+1889 NQLAATTA

-1908 ASVDQRDQQRQR
+1908 ASFDQRDQQRQR

-1931 PTRIQDQSGREPN
+1931 PTKIHDHSGREPN

-1950 AQDITRPT
+1950 AQDIIAPT

>member
-1 MKALRAKLRLSAA
+1 MKAPRAKLRLSAA

-51 TPGTAAAHRVETRE
+51 TPGTAAAHKVETRE
-65 QAVSTFQEWLSSQI
+65 DAVSKFHEWLSSQI

-93 KERVAIGEQIKLAC
+93 KERVAIGEEIKLAC

-149 ALDKSTQAVPTG
+149 ALDKSTQAVPAAT
-161 GERMPAPASSGRAE
+161 ERMPAPALSGRAE
-175 QAHAEVM
+175 QAHAEVI
-182 ATNTIGDD
+182 ATDTISDD
-190 LHALYNVQEG
+190 LFALYNVQEG
-200 MTRAEHASRLN
+200 MTRAEHASHLN

-237 PDARPRDDSKVTIGT
+237 PDARPRDDTKVTIGT

-341 PEPTPQ
+341 PEPTAEQ
-347 EVHEY
+347 VHEY
-352 TLALAEENRVLS
+352 TLALAEENHALTM
-364 LGQIPDP
+364 GQIPDH
-371 GTDLQTLGLEPEPSS
+371 GAELQTLGLEPEPPS
-386 LYLEHLQSNSYGL
+386 LYLEHLQSSSYGL

-413 DSTLDGSDL
+413 DATLDGSDL
-422 PIDENQIYADI
+422 SIDENQIYANI
-433 YEMAISDTLEFA
+433 YEMAISDPLGFA
-445 TPEGDHL
+445 APEGDHL
-452 GAERELGTS
+452 GAEREIGTS
-461 VTLDASFDRINLAAL
+461 VTLDATFDRINLAAL
-476 PPQIPESLTL
+476 PPQIPDSLTL

-510 KEILSPIHETNRE
+510 KEILSPIYETNRE

-539 ANSNPLNQR
+539 ADTNPLSER

-561 LRILVGAEYRQQT
+561 LRILVGAEYRHQT
-574 KPFSRAAIQWAKE
+574 KPFSRQAIQWAKE

-602 QQGEYQRIVTAQSDA
+602 QKGEYQRIVTAQSDA
-617 RTAWLSNNP
+617 RGAWLKNNP
-626 GQQAPTRAEIASIN
+626 GQQAPTRGEIASIN
-640 KLERSGHQLNAAI
+640 RLEQSGHQLNAAI
-653 AGINPTSLEHSQT
+653 AGINPTPQEHAQT

-705 ADKVRASAEFQELK
+705 ADKVRASSEFQELK
-719 ANIQTAVREN
+719 ASIQTEIREN

-734 QTLIRANNP
+734 QALIRANNP

-780 DVTQRDA
+780 NVTQRSA
-787 VQTLADML
+787 LQTLADLL
-795 VSPEIETAQTLNNSQ
+795 VNPKIETALALNNAQ
-810 VASYN
+810 LASYN

-846 STMVDATRTRFGLQI
+846 STMVDATRTRFGLQ
-861 GLQEQ
+861 GQ
-866 PKVLVDLSPTPAYV
+866 PKVLVDLSPTPAYL
-880 SLTSSPNVRVPV
+880 SLTSSPNARVPV

-923 ISGVDQERADLARFV
+923 IAGVDQERADLARFV
-938 STYIDFRLKDHTTQ
+938 STYIDFRLKDHTTR
-952 ELSYNPTFRGYSEKL
+952 ELSYNPTFRNYSVRL
-967 SAARNPEEL
+967 SVARNPEEL

-990 HQQLV
+990 HQQLI
-995 AHRAEPTNI
+995 AHRADPMNV

-1010 PLTVMEMRE
+1010 PLTVTEMRE
-1019 VFLSTTPTA
+1019 VFLSSTPRAATTHA
-1028 TATRSDREEMR
+1028 DRDEMR
-1039 DILQSM
+1039 DILRSM

-1093 RTPAAEL
+1093 RTPAPEL

-1133 AVNNKQQGAQL
+1133 AVNSKQQGPQL

-1152 VVPTLE
+1152 LIPTLE
-1158 RPEPAAQIPSKTDFY
+1158 RTEPAAPIPSKTDFY

-1197 GASSNLDRPTIIPEL
+1197 GASSNLDRSTIIPEL

-1223 VNNFDETR
+1223 VNNFDGTR
-1231 QQLVA
+1231 QQLVT
-1236 EHLKNSPDE
+1236 EHLKSSPDE

-1251 DMITIASEI
+1251 DMITIAAEI

-1266 PDVKEIELELPASYT
+1266 PNVNEIELELPASYS

-1296 ESGRATDAARLPTSE
+1296 ESGRATDAARLPAPE
-1311 VSDLRQEAQAQ
+1311 LSDLRQEAQAQ

-1328 RETIKDPASILDA
+1328 REVIKDPASILDA
-1341 PAEVLYH
+1341 HAEVLYH

-1369 FQTLNGHTTACVN
+1369 FQTLNAHTTACVN

-1409 LVKVVLDPEL
+1409 LVKVALDPEL
-1419 QQSNAGLIKANAP
+1419 QQSKAGLIKANAP

-1443 TDRERAVQLK
+1443 TDRERAAQLK

-1458 TRADYLS
+1458 TRSDYLRS
-1465 RFPNL
+1465 FPNL

-1479 QETRASVETRTT
+1479 QETRASVETRTA
-1491 GATQTTM
+1491 GITQTTM

-1509 RTTLGERVQEMV
+1509 RTDLGEKVQEMV
-1521 HAKSLPEIA
+1521 QAKSLPEIA

-1553 QAREPAWQALEPQE
+1553 QAREPAWQLLEPQE

-1582 TIADEV
+1582 TLADEV

-1595 QTVELELDDKRAELS
+1595 QTVELELDDKRADLTT
-1610 NFIADQVALV
+1610 FIAEQVALV

-1653 RVEAANQILETLDRA
+1653 RIDAANQILETHDRA

-1686 APADITLE
+1686 VPADIVLE
-1694 ANAAAIAQAQD
+1694 ANTAATTLAQD
-1705 VREQPVFNS
+1705 VRELPVFNS
-1714 VEARENIQQ
+1714 VEARGNIQQ
-1723 QVIAELTGPAAA
+1723 QVIAELTGPAAD
-1735 RYTELRANVETVYEK
+1735 RYTELRAAVETVQEK
-1750 FQSSVHA
+1750 FQSSVHD

-1771 ITKETKLQEFREISR
+1771 ITKEIKLQGFREISR

-1834 TLGATG
+1834 TLGATR
-1840 ESAQEINQVAS
+1840 ESAQEINQVAG

-1866 EHALTHQLTHQHDVA
+1866 EHAITHQLTHQHNA
-1881 ARLTEQTF
+1881 SAKLTEQTF
-1889 NQLVATTA
+1889 NQLVATTP

-1908 ASVDQRDQQRQR
+1908 ASFDQRDQQRQR

-1931 PTRIQDQSGREPN
+1931 PTKIQDQSGREPN

-1950 AQDITRPT
+1950 AQDITAPT
-1958 PGGSMTELGGNAAE
+1958 SGASMTELGGNAAE

-1980 AAVLAL
+1980 AAAVLAL

>member
-1 MKALRAKLRLSAA
+1 MKAPRAKLRLSAA

-51 TPGTAAAHRVETRE
+51 TPGTAAAHKVETRE
-65 QAVSTFQEWLSSQI
+65 DAVSKFHEWLSSQI

-107 SCVPQLCH
+107 SCVPKLCH

-149 ALDKSTQAVPTG
+149 ALDKSTQAVPAAT
-161 GERMPAPASSGRAE
+161 ERMPAPALSGRAE
-175 QAHAEVM
+175 QAHAEVI
-182 ATNTIGDD
+182 ATDTISDD
-190 LHALYNVQEG
+190 LFALYNVQEG
-200 MTRAEHASRLN
+200 MTRAEHASHLN

-267 TVATEK
+267 TFATEK
-273 GRLLFELGNKVCGQ
+273 GRLLFELGNKACGQ
-287 WMDSDGR
+287 WIDSDGR

-341 PEPTPQ
+341 PEPTAEQ
-347 EVHEY
+347 VHEY
-352 TLALAEENRVLS
+352 TLALAEENRALTS
-364 LGQIPDP
+364 GQIPDH
-371 GTDLQTLGLEPEPSS
+371 GADLQTLGLEPEPPS
-386 LYLEHLQSNSYGL
+386 LYLEHLQSSSYGL

-422 PIDENQIYADI
+422 SIDENQIYADI
-433 YEMAISDTLEFA
+433 YEMAISDPLGFA

-461 VTLDASFDRINLAAL
+461 VTLDATFDRINLAAL

-510 KEILSPIHETNRE
+510 KEILSPIYETNRE

-539 ANSNPLNQR
+539 ADSNPLSER

-617 RTAWLSNNP
+617 RAAWLNNNP

-640 KLERSGHQLNAAI
+640 KLEQSGHQLNAAI
-653 AGINPTSLEHSQT
+653 AGINPTPQEHSQT

-705 ADKVRASAEFQELK
+705 ADKVRASSEFQELK
-719 ANIQTAVREN
+719 ASIQTAVREN

-734 QTLIRANNP
+734 QALIRANNP

-787 VQTLADML
+787 LQTLADML
-795 VSPEIETAQTLNNSQ
+795 VSPEIETAQALNNAQ
-810 VASYN
+810 LASYN

-846 STMVDATRTRFGLQI
+846 STMVDATRTRF

-990 HQQLV
+990 HLQLV
-995 AHRAEPTNI
+995 AHRADPTNI

-1028 TATRSDREEMR
+1028 ATTRADRDEMR

-1077 ETRQTVRAVNH
+1077 DTRQTVRAVNH

-1093 RTPAAEL
+1093 RTPAPEL

-1158 RPEPAAQIPSKTDFY
+1158 RTEPAAPIPSKTDFY

-1186 KIVTAAGNLEK
+1186 KIVTASANLEK
-1197 GASSNLDRPTIIPEL
+1197 GASANLERSTIIPEL

-1296 ESGRATDAARLPTSE
+1296 ESGRATDAARLPAPE
-1311 VSDLRQEAQAQ
+1311 LSDLRQEAQAQ

-1328 RETIKDPASILDA
+1328 REVIKDPASILDA

-1369 FQTLNGHTTACVN
+1369 FQTLNAHTTACVN

-1396 PFRSAEEQQTTRE
+1396 PFRSAEQQQTTRE
-1409 LVKVVLDPEL
+1409 LVKVALDPEL
-1419 QQSNAGLIKANAP
+1419 QQSKAGLIKANAP

-1443 TDRERAVQLK
+1443 TDRERAAQLK

-1458 TRADYLS
+1458 TRADYLRS
-1465 RFPNL
+1465 FPDL
-1470 DRDQQVLKA
+1470 DRDQQALKA
-1479 QETRASVETRTT
+1479 QETRAISETRTAPT
-1491 GATQTTM
+1491 TQTTM

-1509 RTTLGERVQEMV
+1509 RTTLGEKVQEMV
-1521 HAKSLPEIA
+1521 QAKSLPEIA

-1553 QAREPAWQALEPQE
+1553 HAREPAWQSLEPQE

-1582 TIADEV
+1582 TLADDV

-1595 QTVELELDDKRAELS
+1595 QTVELELDDERAELS
-1610 NFIADQVALV
+1610 NFIAEQVALV

-1635 KFRETITAIA
+1635 KFRETITTIA
-1645 SDNSQSPE
+1645 NDNSQSPE
-1653 RVEAANQILETLDRA
+1653 RIDAANQILETLDRA

-1686 APADITLE
+1686 VPADITLE
-1694 ANAAAIAQAQD
+1694 ANTAAIAHAQD

-1723 QVIAELTGPAAA
+1723 QVIAELTGPAAD
-1735 RYTELRANVETVYEK
+1735 RYTELRANVETVQEK
-1750 FQSSVHA
+1750 FQSSVHN

-1834 TLGATG
+1834 TLGATR

-1866 EHALTHQLTHQHDVA
+1866 EHAITHQLTHQHDA
-1881 ARLTEQTF
+1881 AAQLTEQTF

-1908 ASVDQRDQQRQR
+1908 ASFDQRDQQRQR

-1931 PTRIQDQSGREPN
+1931 PTKIQDQSGREPN

-1950 AQDITRPT
+1950 AQDITAPT
-1958 PGGSMTELGGNAAE
+1958 SGGSMTELGGNAAE

-1980 AAVLAL
+1980 AAAVLAL

>member
-1 MKALRAKLRLSAA
+1 MKAPRAKLRLSAA

-51 TPGTAAAHRVETRE
+51 TPGTAAAHKVETRE
-65 QAVSTFQEWLSSQI
+65 DAVSKFHEWLSSQI

-149 ALDKSTQAVPTG
+149 ALDKSTQAVPAAT
-161 GERMPAPASSGRAE
+161 ERMPAPALSGRAE
-175 QAHAEVM
+175 QAHAEVI
-182 ATNTIGDD
+182 ATDTIGDD
-190 LHALYNVQEG
+190 LHALYNVREG
-200 MTRAEHASRLN
+200 MTRAEHASHLN

-294 LTVFNHIYTAIRQ
+294 LTVFNHIYTEIRQ

-321 CIDKVLEETAL
+321 CIDRVLEETAL

-341 PEPTPQ
+341 PEPTAEQ
-347 EVHEY
+347 VHEY
-352 TLALAEENRVLS
+352 TLALAVENHALTM
-364 LGQIPDP
+364 GQIPDY
-371 GTDLQTLGLEPEPSS
+371 GAELQTLGLEPEPPS
-386 LYLEHLQSNSYGL
+386 LYLEHLQSSSYGL

-413 DSTLDGSDL
+413 DATLDGSDL
-422 PIDENQIYADI
+422 SIDENQIYANI

-445 TPEGDHL
+445 TSEGDHL

-461 VTLDASFDRINLAAL
+461 VTLDATFDRINLAAL
-476 PPQIPESLTL
+476 PPQIPDSLTL

-510 KEILSPIHETNRE
+510 KEILSPIYETNRE

-539 ANSNPLNQR
+539 ADSNPLSER

-561 LRILVGAEYRQQT
+561 LRILVGAEYRHQT
-574 KPFSRAAIQWAKE
+574 KPLSRQAIQWAKE

-602 QQGEYQRIVTAQSDA
+602 QKGEYQRIVTAQSDA
-617 RTAWLSNNP
+617 RAAWLNNNP
-626 GQQAPTRAEIASIN
+626 GQQAPTRGEIASIN
-640 KLERSGHQLNAAI
+640 RLVQSGHQLNAAI
-653 AGINPTSLEHSQT
+653 AGINPTPQEHAQT

-705 ADKVRASAEFQELK
+705 ADKVRASSEFQELK
-719 ANIQTAVREN
+719 ASIQTAIREN

-734 QTLIRANNP
+734 QALIRANNP

-787 VQTLADML
+787 LQTLADLL
-795 VSPEIETAQTLNNSQ
+795 VNPKIETAQALNNAQ
-810 VASYN
+810 LASYN

-822 GITITNA
+822 GITTTA

-846 STMVDATRTRFGLQI
+846 STMVDATRTRFGLQ
-861 GLQEQ
+861 EQ
-866 PKVLVDLSPTPAYV
+866 PKVSVDLSPTPAYV

-923 ISGVDQERADLARFV
+923 ISGVDQKRADLARFV

-952 ELSYNPTFRGYSEKL
+952 ELSYNPTFRGYSDKL

-995 AHRAEPTNI
+995 AHRADPTNI

-1028 TATRSDREEMR
+1028 AATSGNRDEMR

-1077 ETRQTVRAVNH
+1077 DTRQTVRAINH

-1093 RTPAAEL
+1093 RTPAPEL

-1112 ARLPQYERDFL
+1112 TRLPQYERDFL

-1152 VVPTLE
+1152 VVPTFE
-1158 RPEPAAQIPSKTDFY
+1158 RTEPATQIPSKTDFY

-1186 KIVTAAGNLEK
+1186 KIVTAVGNLEK

-1223 VNNFDETR
+1223 VNTFDETR

-1251 DMITIASEI
+1251 DMISIASEI

-1281 LSPDSVTTI
+1281 LSQDSVTTI

-1296 ESGRATDAARLPTSE
+1296 ESGRATDAARLPAPE
-1311 VSDLRQEAQAQ
+1311 LSDLRQEAQAQ

-1328 RETIKDPASILDA
+1328 REVIKDPASILDA

-1369 FQTLNGHTTACVN
+1369 FQTLNAHTTACVN
-1382 KAEQVVAQEQSTTQ
+1382 RAEQVVAQEQSTTQ
-1396 PFRSAEEQQTTRE
+1396 PFRSAEQQQTTRE
-1409 LVKVVLDPEL
+1409 LVKVALDPEL
-1419 QQSNAGLIKANAP
+1419 PQSKAGLIKTNAP

-1443 TDRERAVQLK
+1443 TDRERAAQLK

-1458 TRADYLS
+1458 TRADYLRTFS
-1465 RFPNL
+1465 TL
-1470 DRDQQVLKA
+1470 DRDQQILKV
-1479 QETRASVETRTT
+1479 QGTRSNVETRTA

-1509 RTTLGERVQEMV
+1509 RTTLGEKVQEIV
-1521 HAKSLPEIA
+1521 QAKSLPEIA

-1543 PAEVREAAVE
+1543 PAEVRQAAVE
-1553 QAREPAWQALEPQE
+1553 QAREHAWQSLEPQE

-1582 TIADEV
+1582 TLADEV
-1588 MDRVAVA
+1588 MDRVAIA
-1595 QTVELELDDKRAELS
+1595 QTVELQLDDKRAELS
-1610 NFIADQVALV
+1610 TFIAEQVALV
-1620 EAPIQEERAT
+1620 EAPIKEERAT
-1630 LAYDE
+1630 LAYDQT
-1635 KFRETITAIA
+1635 FRETIATIA
-1645 SDNSQSPE
+1645 NDNSQSPE
-1653 RVEAANQILETLDRA
+1653 RIDAANQILETLDRA

-1686 APADITLE
+1686 VPADIVLE
-1694 ANAAAIAQAQD
+1694 ANTAAIAHAQD

-1723 QVIAELTGPAAA
+1723 QVIAELAEPAAD
-1735 RYTELRANVETVYEK
+1735 RYTELRANLETVQEK
-1750 FQSSVHA
+1750 FQSSVHN
-1757 IDEKI
+1757 IDETI

-1799 AREEGLPA
+1799 AHDEGLPA

-1834 TLGATG
+1834 TLGATR

-1851 NLFNTLAS
+1851 NVFNTLAS

-1866 EHALTHQLTHQHDVA
+1866 EHAITHQLTRQHDVA
-1881 ARLTEQTF
+1881 AQLTEQTF
-1889 NQLVATTA
+1889 NQLVATSA
-1897 PIASNGDHAAH
+1897 PICSNGDHAAH
-1908 ASVDQRDQQRQR
+1908 ASFDQRDQQRLR

-1931 PTRIQDQSGREPN
+1931 PTKIQDQSGREPN

-1950 AQDITRPT
+1950 AQDITAPS

-1980 AAVLAL
+1980 AAAVLAL